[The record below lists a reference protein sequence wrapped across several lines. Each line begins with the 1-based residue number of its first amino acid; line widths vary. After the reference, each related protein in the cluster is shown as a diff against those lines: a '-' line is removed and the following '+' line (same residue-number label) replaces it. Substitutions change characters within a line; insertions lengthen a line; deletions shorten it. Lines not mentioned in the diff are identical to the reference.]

1 MKSEAGAAP
10 DPAGGLM
17 WPDLEAKLIA
27 PDELRLPDLNRLRSS
42 WPKVWKR
49 AKAKQLRRWL

>member
-1 MKSEAGAAP
+1 MPPE
-10 DPAGGLM
+10 
-17 WPDLEAKLIA
+17 LEAKLIA